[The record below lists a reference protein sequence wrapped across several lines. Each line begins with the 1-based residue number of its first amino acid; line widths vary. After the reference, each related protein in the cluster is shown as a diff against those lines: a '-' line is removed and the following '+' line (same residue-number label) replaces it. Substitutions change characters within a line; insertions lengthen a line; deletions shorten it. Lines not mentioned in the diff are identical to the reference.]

1 MANMQKERYILC
13 TVLHKN
19 NLFPGGRIMK
29 KLSLIAVAL
38 ILSLNT
44 YGYDD
49 NYYFDDAIDVDGLY
63 TDGNSNMSPSDRMKK
78 QREMLEQRNEQM
90 VRRRIENM
98 RVRQEMEM
106 MKKLQQAMNQSFKQI
121 DEALR

>member
-1 MANMQKERYILC
+1 
-13 TVLHKN
+13 
-19 NLFPGGRIMK
+19 MK
-29 KLSLIAVAL
+29 KLSLMAMAL
-38 ILSLNT
+38 MLSLNT

-49 NYYFDDAIDVDGLY
+49 SFYFDDAIDVDGLY
-63 TDGNSNMSPSDRMKK
+63 TEGDSKMSPSDRMKK